1 MRLAPGLVVKRVE
14 YGEAGWPFLNSEQE
28 MVPGSAFTKSAAERK
43 KSATS
48 FSLPGF
54 ACSGTYNANFV
65 ISHSLCAGCFNPY
78 VHRRIEEPQR
88 ATSAAHAFL
97 PIGQI

>member
-14 YGEAGWPFLNSEQE
+14 YGEAGWPFLNSE
-28 MVPGSAFTKSAAERK
+28 PGDGARFGIHQSAAERK

-65 ISHSLCAGCFNPY
+65 ISHSICAGCFNPY
-78 VHRRIEEPQR
+78 VHRRIE
-88 ATSAAHAFL
+88 ASLSVL
-97 PIGQI
+97 PAQCTLSYQ